1 MPFFAGRWRAEST
14 SSWGPS
20 LLIWTVYLKGSVHN
34 CHPVTPLS
42 CPWEGCLYLASVM
55 DPLRPGSHVFFH
67 GFLLCFSW
75 EHPLETYMSAHNFVL
90 LSQMFS
96 CLVRFRC
103 LRWKSGFCRIFERTA
118 PNFGASSVAIEKS
131 DVILILDPLNL
142 NFKKNLYGNYLI
154 FSLLLLIWILLMCL
168 IVSFLPILLLL
179 LLIWKLLPFNL
190 RKFSWKIFKK
200 IISFLLFYLFY
211 FFF

>member
-14 SSWGPS
+14 SFWGPF
-20 LLIWTVYLKGSVHN
+20 LLIWTVYLQGSVHN

-42 CPWEGCLYLASVM
+42 CPWEGSLYLASVM

-67 GFLLCFSW
+67 GFLPYFSW

-96 CLVRFRC
+96 CLIRFRC
-103 LRWKSGFCRIFERTA
+103 LRWKSGFCRVFERTA

-142 NFKKNLYGNYLI
+142 NLKKKSLWKLFNLFFAPADLNFIDVPYSEFSSNPFVTTFNLETPAFQFEEI
-154 FSLLLLIWILLMCL
+154 FLKIFYKNNFLPPVLSLL
-168 IVSFLPILLLL
+168 
-179 LLIWKLLPFNL
+179 
-190 RKFSWKIFKK
+190 
-200 IISFLLFYLFY
+200 